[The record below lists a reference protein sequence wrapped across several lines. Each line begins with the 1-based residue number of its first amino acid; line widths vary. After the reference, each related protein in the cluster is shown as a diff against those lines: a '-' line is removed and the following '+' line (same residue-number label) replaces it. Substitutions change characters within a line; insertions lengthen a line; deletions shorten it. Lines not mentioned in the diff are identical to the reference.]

1 MNDLEKT
8 KLLADI
14 EKVKA
19 ETQKIHAETAKIK
32 KETKYYPATTYYGV
46 VAGAIGAIGLY
57 LFQHFIK

>member
-1 MNDLEKT
+1 MTDLENAKM
-8 KLLADI
+8 LADI